1 MSRIKDWELENLSN
15 EQLDIYN
22 EIVNG
27 PRGDVVGPIKVWLN
41 NPKFAKYAQKVGKYI
56 RYESNLPTRLSEL
69 AIITTGRCWSSEFEW
84 GHHAPLAEEAGIHI
98 DNINKI
104 ADAKRPLFEKLDEQ
118 VVFDFSVEC
127 NLLKSVSDEIYDQA
141 IDLLGQS
148 SIIDLVGTCGYY
160 NLISMTINTFKI
172 SMEGNKWVLPKIDDF
187 TGMMK
192 NDKRI

>member
-41 NPKFAKYAQKVGKYI
+41 NPKFAKNAQKVGQYI
-56 RYESNLPTRLSEL
+56 RYESSLPSRLSEL

-84 GHHAPLAEEAGIHI
+84 EQHAPLAQKAGI
-98 DNINKI
+98 DINYINLI
-104 ADAKRPLFEKLDEQ
+104 AKGERPSFIKDDEQ

-127 NLLKSVSDEIYDQA
+127 NLLKDVGEELYNEA

-148 SIIDLVGTCGYY
+148 SVIDLVATCGYY

-172 SMEGNKWVLPKIDDF
+172 KRENNIWKLPKVDDF
-187 TGMMK
+187 TGMMNSEK
-192 NDKRI
+192 

>member
-41 NPKFAKYAQKVGKYI
+41 NPKFAKNAQKVGQYI
-56 RYESNLPTRLSEL
+56 RYESSLPSRLSEL

-84 GHHAPLAEEAGIHI
+84 EQHAPLAQKAGI
-98 DNINKI
+98 DINYINLI
-104 ADAKRPLFEKLDEQ
+104 AKGERPSFIKDDEQ

-127 NLLKSVSDEIYDQA
+127 NLLKDVGEKLYNEA

-148 SIIDLVGTCGYY
+148 SVIDLVATCGYY

-172 SMEGNKWVLPKIDDF
+172 KREKNIWKLPKIDDL
-187 TGMMK
+187 TGMLNGEK
-192 NDKRI
+192 

>member
-1 MSRIKDWELENLSN
+1 MSRIKDWELENLST

-41 NPKFAKYAQKVGKYI
+41 NPKFAKNAQKVGQYI
-56 RYESNLPTRLSEL
+56 RYESSLPARLSEL

-84 GHHAPLAEEAGIHI
+84 EQHAPLAQKAGI
-98 DNINKI
+98 DINYINLI
-104 ADAKRPLFEKLDEQ
+104 AKGERPSFIKDDEQ

-127 NLLKSVSDEIYDQA
+127 NLLKDVGEELYYEA

-148 SIIDLVGTCGYY
+148 SVIDLVATCGYY
-160 NLISMTINTFKI
+160 NLISMTINIFKI
-172 SMEGNKWVLPKIDDF
+172 KREKNIWKLPKIDDL
-187 TGMMK
+187 TGMLNGEK
-192 NDKRI
+192 

>member
-41 NPKFAKYAQKVGKYI
+41 NPKFAKNAQKVGQYI
-56 RYESNLPTRLSEL
+56 RYESSLPSRLSEL

-84 GHHAPLAEEAGIHI
+84 EQHAPLAQKAGI
-98 DNINKI
+98 DINYINLI
-104 ADAKRPLFEKLDEQ
+104 AKGERPSFIKDDEQ

-127 NLLKSVSDEIYDQA
+127 NLLKDVGEELYNEA

-148 SIIDLVGTCGYY
+148 SVIDLVATCGYY

-172 SMEGNKWVLPKIDDF
+172 KREKNIWKLPKIDDL
-187 TGMMK
+187 TGMLNGEK
-192 NDKRI
+192 

>member
-1 MSRIKDWELENLSN
+1 MSRIKDWKLEDLSD
-15 EQLDIYN
+15 EQLEIYN

-41 NPKFAKYAQKVGKYI
+41 NPKFAKNAQKVGQYI
-56 RYESNLPTRLSEL
+56 RYESSLPARLSEL

-84 GHHAPLAEEAGIHI
+84 EQHAPLAQKAGI
-98 DNINKI
+98 DINYINLI
-104 ADAKRPLFEKLDEQ
+104 AKGERPAFKKDDEQ

-127 NLLKSVSDEIYDQA
+127 NLLKDVGEELYNEA

-148 SIIDLVGTCGYY
+148 SVIDLVATCGYY

-172 SMEGNKWVLPKIDDF
+172 KRETNTWKLPRIDDF
-187 TGMMK
+187 TGMMNREK
-192 NDKRI
+192 